1 MNKDIFCLDIPN
13 HLCNPEI
20 SGNPEIFND
29 NNDDF
34 SNNNQKNFQHQK
46 LNLFSTDSRLDESF
60 NIKNESITDSD
71 KDEYEEEKEREKA
84 LKLNIDIHNNNNN
97 INNNLFYNINNNI
110 DNNFIVNNNNV
121 CNCSCNCLK
130 CSQNIL
136 FNDQLFKMP
145 YEDYFLNA
153 SLNYENSLS
162 NLNENGKNINLL
174 NKNNQNFLFNNN
186 NKNETNNNIF
196 FNINLD
202 FDNKDINNKDID
214 GLNNKEEK
222 DNNHIICKENNCNNS
237 MIINNKININL
248 SAKRIIKK
256 RKKENK
262 INQVILYGH
271 PQKITYKTMKQKLN
285 IHKKLDLECR
295 NDTILLIYGV
305 AKLKKIVKKI
315 LLKKNI
321 RDKIYFQR
329 IQNLYKNSIQSLQHR
344 EYAQDITGYK
354 LI

>member
-29 NNDDF
+29 NNDDL
-34 SNNNQKNFQHQK
+34 SDNNQKNFHQQK
-46 LNLFSTDSRLDESF
+46 LNLFSTDSRLDDSF

-71 KDEYEEEKEREKA
+71 KDEYEEEKEKS
-84 LKLNIDIHNNNNN
+84 LKLKIDIHNKNNN
-97 INNNLFYNINNNI
+97 INNNYFYNINNNI
-110 DNNFIVNNNNV
+110 DNNFIINSNNV

-153 SLNYENSLS
+153 SLNYENSLF
-162 NLNENGKNINLL
+162 NLNENGKNINFF
-174 NKNNQNFLFNNN
+174 NKNNQTSSFNNNN

-202 FDNKDINNKDID
+202 FDNKDINKKDVD
-214 GLNNKEEK
+214 GSNNKEEK
-222 DNNHIICKENNCNNS
+222 DNNHIKCKENNCNNS

-248 SAKRIIKK
+248 SAKRIIKR

-295 NDTILLIYGV
+295 NDTILLIYSV
-305 AKLKKIVKKI
+305 ANLKKIVKKM
-315 LLKKNI
+315 LLKENI

-329 IQNLYKNSIQSLQHR
+329 IQNIYKNSIQSLQHR